1 MLCNLNFN
9 RYKYRY
15 FFFSKVVY
23 KFLNKFNKK
32 GNNYKIDFFFE
43 FFLKEMKYKKKLNF
57 LILFLEALSILK
69 PEMGVRILKYA
80 KNKHTKRRKKGFK
93 LPIRTKVI
101 PIIINKLSK
110 YNIAINWLS
119 KKTISS
125 MDRPFSSLHV
135 CLLST
140 LRYNI
145 NSSLKDKKKL
155 RSLIVINRGN
165 LHYRW

>member
-1 MLCNLNFN
+1 MLHYKYNN
-9 RYKYRY
+9 YKYRY

>member
-1 MLCNLNFN
+1 
-9 RYKYRY
+9 
-15 FFFSKVVY
+15 
-23 KFLNKFNKK
+23 
-32 GNNYKIDFFFE
+32 
-43 FFLKEMKYKKKLNF
+43 MKYKKKLNF

>member
-1 MLCNLNFN
+1 M
-9 RYKYRY
+9 
-15 FFFSKVVY
+15 VY
-23 KFLNKFNKK
+23 KFLNKFTKK

-43 FFLKEMKYKKKLNF
+43 FFLKNLKTKKKINF
-57 LILFLEALSILK
+57 LVLFLESLSILK

-101 PIIINKLSK
+101 PIIINKSSK

-119 KKTISS
+119 KKTIST
-125 MDRPFSSLHV
+125 MQYPFSSLDV
-135 CLLST
+135 CLIEPLKF
-140 LRYNI
+140 NI
-145 NSSLKDKKKL
+145 GSSLEYKKKL
-155 RSLIVINRGN
+155 RNLIVVNRGN